1 MKDLLNFHRNILN
14 ICWKLFRFAADGLR
28 LLMVILVAEGVLGC
42 SLRGKAAGPFP
53 PLFIPCYPHLPL
65 GLADFSQQGP
75 NSLALVMPAH
85 ERMFYYTDI
94 LPVTDDINK
103 IPRSNAFVNSI
114 DFWKLYIK

>member
-53 PLFIPCYPHLPL
+53 LFLSLVTPISLL
-65 GLADFSQQGP
+65 VWQILASRDP
-75 NSLALVMPAH
+75 TA
-85 ERMFYYTDI
+85 
-94 LPVTDDINK
+94 
-103 IPRSNAFVNSI
+103 
-114 DFWKLYIK
+114 